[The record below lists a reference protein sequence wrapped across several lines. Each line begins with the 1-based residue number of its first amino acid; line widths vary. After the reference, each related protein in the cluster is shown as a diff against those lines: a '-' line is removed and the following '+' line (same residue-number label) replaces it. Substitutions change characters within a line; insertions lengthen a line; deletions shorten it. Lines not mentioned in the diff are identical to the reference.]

1 MLNIDDE
8 EDEHSIELHLPYV
21 AKTLQKDKIKIVPI
35 LTGPV
40 D

>member
-8 EDEHSIELHLPYV
+8 EDEHSIEMHLPLIHKALGNKV
-21 AKTLQKDKIKIVPI
+21 KIVPI